1 MIYKNREKPES
12 IRTMELLHKHNDL
25 SGKDYS
31 YYLNLKKGYEGEV
44 QFDSIIEKLTCD
56 CLVLNDLLFKE
67 NNTVF
72 QIDSLIITGESILI
86 YEVKNYE
93 GQFIYREDSLKV
105 VASNKPILNPM
116 GQLNR
121 AQTLFAGLMNR
132 LGCEIPIQS
141 FLIFVNQ
148 KFTLFEAPA
157 RNELILPTMVQDH
170 FESLNHN
177 SSIIKNG
184 HKKLA
189 KKLSSMHLLDNYYN
203 NIPSYDFKIIEK
215 GVYCS
220 NCNRKILKLLPHK
233 QLHICHFCGYRQRS
247 EEIILESAKEYLELF
262 PDKKMTISSME
273 EWCDFMFSKD
283 KIRPVLQN
291 NFLMS
296 GKRRY
301 AHYHL

>member
-1 MIYKNREKPES
+1 LIYKNREKPES

-72 QIDSLIITGESILI
+72 QIDSLIITGESILM

-121 AQTLFAGLMNR
+121 AQTLYAGLMNR
-132 LGCEIPIQS
+132 L
-141 FLIFVNQ
+141 
-148 KFTLFEAPA
+148 
-157 RNELILPTMVQDH
+157 
-170 FESLNHN
+170 
-177 SSIIKNG
+177 
-184 HKKLA
+184 
-189 KKLSSMHLLDNYYN
+189 DNTTN
-203 NIPSYDFKIIEK
+203 
-215 GVYCS
+215 
-220 NCNRKILKLLPHK
+220 
-233 QLHICHFCGYRQRS
+233 
-247 EEIILESAKEYLELF
+247 
-262 PDKKMTISSME
+262 
-273 EWCDFMFSKD
+273 SKD
-283 KIRPVLQN
+283 T
-291 NFLMS
+291 
-296 GKRRY
+296 
-301 AHYHL
+301 